1 MKHFLRILLHR
12 DHLIISV
19 LAVIIVCLFYFV
31 SMNISFLSPVAR
43 AIKDFSM
50 SDLYYHILWTGD
62 EPEQSEV
69 ITLVDI
75 TDLHKRGQIAQAI
88 EQVNEQ
94 KPKALGLDII
104 FEGLKDD
111 SVGNDSLVNALA
123 NCSSETVT
131 AFKLLDYNA
140 PSKTFASALHSFFID
155 DVPLIEGY
163 TNVLSNGTNGS
174 VRQFSISRRT
184 KDMEVY
190 SLPAML
196 YMSAINDTLPSSVKE
211 PEDRM
216 INYVPTHFPVV
227 RYDSIIQKAD
237 LIRDHIVLFGTIN
250 EEQDMHY
257 TPIGKMPGLEVQAFS
272 LQTLLSQRD
281 IHVVSEP
288 WLMVLA
294 FIFCY
299 LTQFIQYSAVRL
311 AAQRTDTISIFL
323 SGSFLFLRFITF
335 SWLGLLAWLGFILYV
350 KCNIYLAM
358 TWIFAPV
365 VLVAEARGLYSAFVK
380 TLCLK
385 YHDHFKWI
393 KKSLYYVAPEAKPT
407 TIDNEELRVESAS
420 ANVVDADIT
429 DSETLPSSPNNP
441 IA

>member
-1 MKHFLRILLHR
+1 MKHFLHILFHR
-12 DHLIISV
+12 DHLIISI
-19 LAVIIVCLFYFV
+19 LAVVILCLFYFV

-69 ITLVDI
+69 ITLVDV

-88 EQVNEQ
+88 EQVNAQ
-94 KPKALGLDII
+94 KPKALGIDII

-111 SVGNDSLVNALA
+111 SVGNDSLVNTLA

-211 PEDRM
+211 PDDRM
-216 INYVPTHFPVV
+216 INYVPTRFPVV
-227 RYDSIIQKAD
+227 RYDSIAQKAD
-237 LIRDHIVLFGTIN
+237 LIRDHIVLFGTVS

-299 LTQFIQYSAVRL
+299 LTQFIQYGAVHLVAR
-311 AAQRTDTISIFL
+311 RTDTISIFL
-323 SGSFLFLRFITF
+323 SGSFLFLRLITF

-365 VLVAEARGLYSAFVK
+365 VLVAESRGLYSALVK

-385 YHDHFKWI
+385 HHDRFKWI
-393 KKSLYYVAPEAKPT
+393 KKSLYYVAPETMST
-407 TIDNEELRVESAS
+407 TTDNEELRVESAS

-429 DSETLPSSPNNP
+429 DADALSSPK
-441 IA
+441 

>member
-1 MKHFLRILLHR
+1 
-12 DHLIISV
+12 
-19 LAVIIVCLFYFV
+19 
-31 SMNISFLSPVAR
+31 MNISFLSPVAR

>member
-1 MKHFLRILLHR
+1 MKHFLRIFFHR

-19 LAVIIVCLFYFV
+19 LAVVILCLFYFV

-62 EPEQSEV
+62 EPEESEV

-75 TDLHKRGQIAQAI
+75 TDLHKRGQIAEAI
-88 EQVNEQ
+88 EQVSKQ

-123 NCSSETVT
+123 DCSSETVT

-140 PSKTFASALHSFFID
+140 PSKTFTSALHSFFID
-155 DVPLIEGY
+155 DVPIIEGY

-184 KDMEVY
+184 KEMEVY

-216 INYVPTHFPVV
+216 INYVPTRFPVV
-227 RYDSIIQKAD
+227 RYDSIAQKAD
-237 LIRDHIVLFGTIN
+237 LIRDHIVLMGTVN

-257 TPIGKMPGLEVQAFS
+257 TPLGKMPGLEVQAFS

-281 IHVVSEP
+281 IHVVSET

-299 LTQFIQYSAVRL
+299 LTQFIQYGAVRL
-311 AAQRTDTISIFL
+311 AARRTDTISIFL
-323 SGSFLFLRFITF
+323 SGSFLFLRVITF

-365 VLVAEARGLYSAFVK
+365 VLVAESRGLYSAFVK

-385 YHDHFKWI
+385 HHDRFKWI
-393 KKSLYYVAPEAKPT
+393 KKSLYYVAPEAKPAT
-407 TIDNEELRVESAS
+407 SDNEELRVESAS
-420 ANVVDADIT
+420 TDVVDADLAD
-429 DSETLPSSPNNP
+429 DSALSSTPNNP
-441 IA
+441 LA

>member
-19 LAVIIVCLFYFV
+19 LAVTIVCLFYFV

-140 PSKTFASALHSFFID
+140 SSKTFASSLHSFFID

-385 YHDHFKWI
+385 YHNHFKWI

-407 TIDNEELRVESAS
+407 TTDNEELRVESAS

-429 DSETLPSSPNNP
+429 NSETLPPSPNNP

>member
-385 YHDHFKWI
+385 YHNHFKWI

-407 TIDNEELRVESAS
+407 TTDNEELRVESAS

-429 DSETLPSSPNNP
+429 NSETLPPSPNNP